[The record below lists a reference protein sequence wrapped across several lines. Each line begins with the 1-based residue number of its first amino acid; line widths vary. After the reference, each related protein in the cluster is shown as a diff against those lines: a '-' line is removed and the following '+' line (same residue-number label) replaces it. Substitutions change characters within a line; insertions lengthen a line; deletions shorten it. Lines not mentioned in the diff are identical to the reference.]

1 MRPSKTDLART
12 TLQAHGGTLG
22 MRERRALIL
31 CDGQRGLDELV
42 QLLGQEAPLLI
53 QRLLRDGYLAA
64 STAPVTPAPVERL
77 VATASVQAGPR
88 RSRVAAR
95 IYLTGMLEL
104 QRDEAARQH
113 RERLQARL
121 DDDAMLDALAAALRF
136 LEGRVANTL
145 AQRIRERLLEALP
158 QDDIPLLHARLDTQ
172 DDAVALP

>member
-42 QLLGQEAPLLI
+42 QLLGQDAPLLI
-53 QRLLRDGYLAA
+53 QRLVRDGYLAA
-64 STAPVTPAPVERL
+64 SSSATATAASPATSTAPT
-77 VATASVQAGPR
+77 GPR

-95 IYLTGMLEL
+95 IYLSGMLEL
-104 QRDEAARQH
+104 HRDAEARHH
-113 RERLQARL
+113 RDRLQSRR
-121 DDDAMLDALAAALRF
+121 DDDAMLEVLADALRF
-136 LEGRVANTL
+136 LEGRVATTL

-158 QDDIPLLHARLDTQ
+158 LEDVPLLKARGAPEG
-172 DDAVALP
+172 DALALR

>member
-42 QLLGQEAPLLI
+42 QLLGQDAPLLI
-53 QRLLRDGYLAA
+53 QRLVRDGYLAA
-64 STAPVTPAPVERL
+64 SSSATATAPSPATP
-77 VATASVQAGPR
+77 TASTGPR

-95 IYLTGMLEL
+95 IYLSGMLEL
-104 QRDEAARQH
+104 QRDAEARHH
-113 RERLQARL
+113 RDRLQSRL
-121 DDDAMLDALAAALRF
+121 DDDAMLDVLADAVRF
-136 LEGRVANTL
+136 LEGRVATTL

-158 QDDIPLLHARLDTQ
+158 LEDVPLLQVRVAPE
-172 DDAVALP
+172 DAALALP

>member
-42 QLLGQEAPLLI
+42 QLLGQDAPLLI
-53 QRLLRDGYLAA
+53 QRLVRDGYLAA
-64 STAPVTPAPVERL
+64 SSSATATAPSPATPI
-77 VATASVQAGPR
+77 ASTGPR

-95 IYLTGMLEL
+95 IYLSGMLEL
-104 QRDEAARQH
+104 HRDAEARQH
-113 RERLQARL
+113 RDRLQSRL
-121 DDDAMLDALAAALRF
+121 DDDAMLEVLADAVRF
-136 LEGRVANTL
+136 LEGRVATTL

-158 QDDIPLLHARLDTQ
+158 LEDVPLLKARVAPE
-172 DDAVALP
+172 DAPLALP

>member
-42 QLLGQEAPLLI
+42 QLLGQDAPLLI
-53 QRLLRDGYLAA
+53 QRLVREGYLAA
-64 STAPVTPAPVERL
+64 SSSATATAPSPATS
-77 VATASVQAGPR
+77 TAPTGPR

-95 IYLTGMLEL
+95 IYLSGMLEL
-104 QRDEAARQH
+104 HRDAEARHH
-113 RERLQARL
+113 RDRLQSRL
-121 DDDAMLDALAAALRF
+121 DDDAMLQALADALRF
-136 LEGRVANTL
+136 LEGRVATTL

-158 QDDIPLLHARLDTQ
+158 LEDVPSLHARMASQ
-172 DDAVALP
+172 DDAVALT